1 MAVERIILGVDPGSR
16 CMGYGLVRERS
27 GVLSLV
33 EAGVV
38 RPSEEAMSTRL
49 GLMYTRISELLGI
62 HAPGAVAVENVF
74 FARNSASALKLGQAR
89 GAVLAACG
97 VHGVE
102 VFGYEPTL
110 VKKSLVGAGR
120 AEKSQVSF
128 MVGQLLGVRPDWAED
143 AGDALAL
150 AICHLNHFR
159 FMAAV
164 SAGQT
169 PGRTTGQDGSTR
181 L

>member
-1 MAVERIILGVDPGSR
+1 MTERIVLGVDPGSR
-16 CMGYGLVRERS
+16 CMGFGLVRERS
-27 GVLSLV
+27 GCLFLV
-33 EAGVV
+33 EAGTV
-38 RPSEEAMSTRL
+38 RPTEEHMSVRL
-49 GLMYTRISELLGI
+49 GLMYTRIAALIQI
-62 HAPGAVAVENVF
+62 HSPSAVAVENVF
-74 FARNSASALKLGQAR
+74 FARNPASALKLGQAR

-97 VHGVE
+97 VLGVE

-120 AEKSQVSF
+120 AEKSQVGF

-150 AICHLNHFR
+150 AICHLNHSR
-159 FMAAV
+159 FLNALA
-164 SAGQT
+164 AGQT
-169 PGRTTGQDGSTR
+169 GAAR

>member
-1 MAVERIILGVDPGSR
+1 MTAERIILGVDPGSR
-16 CMGYGLVRERS
+16 CMGYGLVRDRS

-38 RPSEEAMSTRL
+38 RPDEEAMSARL
-49 GLMYTRISELLGI
+49 GLMFSRIGELLRA
-62 HAPGAVAVENVF
+62 HEPQSVAVENVF

-97 VHGVE
+97 VHGAQ

-128 MVGQLLGVRPDWAED
+128 MVGQLLGVKPDWAED

-150 AICHLNHFR
+150 AICHLNHSR
-159 FMAAV
+159 FLAALGAAQA
-164 SAGQT
+164 AGQ
-169 PGRTTGQDGSTR
+169 GGATR

>member
-1 MAVERIILGVDPGSR
+1 MPHDRLVLGIDPGSR

-27 GVLSLV
+27 GVLTLV
-33 EAGVV
+33 EAGTV
-38 RPSEEAMSTRL
+38 RPDGESMSARL
-49 GLMYTRISELLGI
+49 GLMYSRVVQLLQT
-62 HAPGAVAVENVF
+62 HSPQAVAVENVF
-74 FARNSASALKLGQAR
+74 FARNSDSALKLGQAR

-143 AGDALAL
+143 AGDALAV
-150 AICHLNHFR
+150 AICHHNHCR
-159 FMAAV
+159 FLAAAA
-164 SAGQT
+164 AGQA
-169 PGRTTGQDGSTR
+169 GVSR

>member
-1 MAVERIILGVDPGSR
+1 MAADRIILGVDPGSR
-16 CMGYGLVRERS
+16 CMGYGLVLERS

-38 RPSEEAMSTRL
+38 RPVEEAMSARL
-49 GLMYTRISELLGI
+49 GLMYTRISELL
-62 HAPGAVAVENVF
+62 HAHSPHAVAVENVF

-89 GAVLAACG
+89 GAILAACG
-97 VHGVE
+97 VHGAQ

-128 MVGQLLGVRPDWAED
+128 MVGQLLGVKPDWAED

-150 AICHLNHFR
+150 AICHLNHSR
-159 FMAAV
+159 FLAAV
-164 SAGQT
+164 AAGQN
-169 PGRTTGQDGSTR
+169 GATR

>member
-1 MAVERIILGVDPGSR
+1 MAAERIILGVDPGSR

-38 RPSEEAMSTRL
+38 RPDEEAMSARL
-49 GLMYTRISELLGI
+49 GLMFSRIGELLRL
-62 HAPGAVAVENVF
+62 HEPQSVAVENVF

-97 VHGVE
+97 VHGVK

-164 SAGQT
+164 SAGQAA
-169 PGRTTGQDGSTR
+169 GQDGATR

>member
-1 MAVERIILGVDPGSR
+1 MSDRIVLGVDPGSR

-27 GVLSLV
+27 GCLTLL
-33 EAGVV
+33 EAGTV
-38 RPSEEAMSTRL
+38 RPGEIALSARL
-49 GLMYTRISELLGI
+49 GLMYDRIHNLIAQHS
-62 HAPGAVAVENVF
+62 PSAVAVENVF
-74 FARNSASALKLGQAR
+74 FAKNQASALKLGQAR

-97 VHGVE
+97 MAGVE

-128 MVGQLLGVRPDWAED
+128 MVGQLLGVKPDWAED
-143 AGDALAL
+143 AGDALAV
-150 AICHLNHFR
+150 AICHLNHSR
-159 FMAAV
+159 FLNAV
-164 SAGQT
+164 RAGQ
-169 PGRTTGQDGSTR
+169 DDSYR

>member
-1 MAVERIILGVDPGSR
+1 MADRLVLGVDPGSR
-16 CMGYGLVRERS
+16 CMGYGLVRDKS
-27 GVLSLV
+27 GVLELV
-33 EAGVV
+33 EAGTV
-38 RPSEEAMSTRL
+38 RPPDETLSMRL
-49 GLMYTRISELLGI
+49 GRMYGKIGALLEA
-62 HAPGAVAVENVF
+62 HAPQAVAVENVF
-74 FARNSASALKLGQAR
+74 FGRNQSSALKLGQAR

-97 VHGVE
+97 VYGVE
-102 VFGYEPTL
+102 IFGYDPTL

-143 AGDALAL
+143 AGDALAV
-150 AICHLNHFR
+150 AICHLNRCR

-164 SAGQT
+164 QAGQ
-169 PGRTTGQDGSTR
+169 PGVSR

>member
-1 MAVERIILGVDPGSR
+1 MTDGRIILGVDPGSR
-16 CMGYGLVRERS
+16 CMGFGLVRERS

-38 RPSEEAMSTRL
+38 RPAEEAMSARL
-49 GLMYTRISELLGI
+49 GLMYARIQDLLQK
-62 HAPGAVAVENVF
+62 HSPQAVAVENVF

-97 VHGVE
+97 VHGVA

-120 AEKSQVSF
+120 AEKSQVAF
-128 MVGQLLGVRPDWAED
+128 MVGQLLGVRPDWPAD
-143 AGDALAL
+143 ASDALAL
-150 AICHLNHFR
+150 AICHLNHSR
-159 FMAAV
+159 FLAAV
-164 SAGQT
+164 SAGQAA
-169 PGRTTGQDGSTR
+169 GQDGATR

>member
-1 MAVERIILGVDPGSR
+1 
-16 CMGYGLVRERS
+16 MGFGLVRERS

-38 RPSEEAMSTRL
+38 RPPEEALSARL
-49 GLMYTRISELLGI
+49 GRMYSRVEDLLRL
-62 HAPGAVAVENVF
+62 HSPQAVAVEQVF

-89 GAVLAACG
+89 GAILAACG

-128 MVGQLLGVRPDWAED
+128 MVGQLLGVRPEWAED

-150 AICHLNHFR
+150 AICHLNHSR
-159 FMAAV
+159 FLAAV
-164 SAGQT
+164 GAGQAA
-169 PGRTTGQDGSTR
+169 GQDGATR

>member
-1 MAVERIILGVDPGSR
+1 MTAERIILGVDPGSR

-38 RPSEEAMSTRL
+38 RPDEEAMSMRL
-49 GLMYTRISELLGI
+49 GLMFSRIGELLRA
-62 HAPGAVAVENVF
+62 HAPQSVAVENVF

-128 MVGQLLGVRPDWAED
+128 MVGQLLGVKPDWAED

-164 SAGQT
+164 STGQ
-169 PGRTTGQDGSTR
+169 RAGQDGATR